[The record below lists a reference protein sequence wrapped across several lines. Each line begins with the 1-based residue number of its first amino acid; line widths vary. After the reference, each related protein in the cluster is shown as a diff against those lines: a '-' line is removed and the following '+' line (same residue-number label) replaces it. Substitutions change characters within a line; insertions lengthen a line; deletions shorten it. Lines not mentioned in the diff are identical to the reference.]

1 MSLLNTITGLLHD
14 PPPAYAFE
22 ISEAGIAH
30 AHGTDMQFHPF
41 EEGLLN
47 ISPARDNLVKPES
60 YAAHV
65 ASLAPAANKGKR
77 RPAALIL
84 PDYAARVQVIDFD
97 SFPSTSEEQLSLIK
111 FRVKKTVPFDIDS
124 AIVSYHAQP
133 SANKKLD
140 VVAAIVALEIV
151 ARYEAPFRAAGFQPG
166 LVTTSSLAALTLAPS
181 AGVTVIAKLSGKVL
195 SVLVQDAHRLK
206 LARCVELES
215 LTVEEILAVLHP
227 TIAFIEDELK
237 TRPDRVLLVG
247 LPSAAHD
254 LARELEL
261 PVEPAQSR
269 FGAPG
274 EYNAGLLG
282 YLSAGGIQ

>member
-1 MSLLNTITGLLHD
+1 MSLLNKVTNLLQD
-14 PPPAYAFE
+14 PPPVFAFE

-30 AHGTDMQFHPF
+30 AQGTDMKFRPF
-41 EEGLLN
+41 EEGVLN
-47 ISPARDNLVKPES
+47 VSPARDNLLNPDS

-65 ASLAPAANKGKR
+65 ASLVPVANKSKR
-77 RPAALIL
+77 RRAALIL

-97 SFPSTSEEQLSLIK
+97 SFPSTAEEQLSLIK

-124 AIVSYHAQP
+124 AVVSYHAQP
-133 SANKKLD
+133 SANKKVD

-181 AGVTVIAKLSGKVL
+181 AGVTVIAKLSGRVL
-195 SVLVQDAHRLK
+195 TVMVQDAHRLK
-206 LARCVELES
+206 LARCVELEA

-247 LPSAAHD
+247 LPSASHD
-254 LARELEL
+254 LSRELDL

-269 FGAPG
+269 YGAPG
-274 EYNAGLLG
+274 EFNAGLLG
-282 YLSAGGIQ
+282 YLQSGRIQ